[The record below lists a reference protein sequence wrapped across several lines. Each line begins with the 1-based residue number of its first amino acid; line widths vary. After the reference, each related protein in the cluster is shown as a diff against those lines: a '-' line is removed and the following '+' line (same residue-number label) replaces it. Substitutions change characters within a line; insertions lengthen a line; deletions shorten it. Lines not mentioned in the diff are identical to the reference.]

1 MIQKIIGLA
10 KASHFGPTVL
20 VTAISFFFAQLFWWE
35 GPSILIAIS
44 IFAGQ
49 LVVGWS
55 NDLIDYQDDL
65 SHQRVKKPL
74 VAGVITPSFLMSWLR
89 VMVPIALFTNLFG
102 PLGFIGGG
110 LSIFAIAWA
119 IAYNFYFKFTILSP
133 LPFAIAFGAL
143 PSAMALSKDY
153 TPPLWMWLGG
163 ALLGTAAHFIN
174 VIKDMDEDRVSGIR
188 GLPQRCGKPG
198 SIAIATLLIL
208 AAVSLLLASDLSL
221 PPDYEGLLTTTS

>member
-1 MIQKIIGLA
+1 MTKKIIGLA

-20 VTAISFFFAQLFWWE
+20 VTLISLFFAQLFWWE

-44 IFAGQ
+44 IFTGQ

-74 VAGVITPSFLMSWLR
+74 IAGLITPKFLMSWLR

-110 LSIFAIAWA
+110 VSIFAIAWA
-119 IAYNFYFKFTILSP
+119 VGYNFYFKFTILSP

-143 PSAMALSKDY
+143 PSAIALSKDF

-174 VIKDMDEDRVSGIR
+174 VIKDMNEDRVSGIR
-188 GLPQRCGKPG
+188 GLPQRCGKSG
-198 SIAIATLLIL
+198 SIVIAALLIALAIA
-208 AAVSLLLASDLSL
+208 LLLTSDLSL
-221 PPDYEGLLTTTS
+221 PPVAP

>member
-65 SHQRVKKPL
+65 YHQRVKKPL

-119 IAYNFYFKFTILSP
+119 VAYNFYFKFTILSP

-174 VIKDMDEDRVSGIR
+174 VIKDMNEDRVSGIR
-188 GLPQRCGKPG
+188 GLPQRCGKPA
-198 SIAIATLLIL
+198 SIAIATLLIAL
-208 AAVSLLLASDLSL
+208 AIVLLLTSDLSL
-221 PPDYEGLLTTTS
+221 PPVAP

>member
-1 MIQKIIGLA
+1 MTQKIIGLA

-20 VTAISFFFAQLFWWE
+20 VTLISLYFAQLFWWE

-44 IFAGQ
+44 IFTGQ

-74 VAGVITPSFLMSWLR
+74 VAGLITPKFLMSWLR

-102 PLGFIGGG
+102 PLGLIGGG

-119 IAYNFYFKFTILSP
+119 VAYNFYFKFTILSP

-143 PSAMALSKDY
+143 PSSMALSKDF

-174 VIKDMDEDRVSGIR
+174 VIKDLEQDRISKIN
-188 GLPQRCGKPG
+188 GLPQRCGKSG
-198 SIAIATLLIL
+198 SIAIAALLIL
-208 AAVSLLLASDLSL
+208 AAASLLLASDLSL
-221 PPDYEGLLTTTS
+221 PPVAP